1 MRVSTMWMCA
11 LALAAAAAGG
21 VRANEAWPAKP
32 VRVIVPFPPGTSAD
46 VTGRA
51 VAAQLASQLGQPFV
65 VENRPGAS
73 GTIGQALVARA
84 DPDGYTLLVASSS
97 WTVVPATMPNLPF
110 DASKDFVGIT
120 VLAQIPNVLVVRP
133 NAKMSSVA
141 DLVAAAKARPGK
153 LNYATVGAGSAMHLN
168 AARFQVGAGIDVVS
182 VPYKGS
188 PEALTDLL
196 GGHVDFCFCPVSN
209 VLPMIKEGKLVA
221 LAVGSS
227 RRSSALPDIPT
238 TEEAGIP
245 NSAYNFWIGL
255 AVPARTPQALVNR
268 LHAETVKA
276 LNRPETKTRWQSL
289 GQEMQISSPEQF
301 NNYLRDEMAVNAAL
315 VKAVNIK
322 AN

>member
-1 MRVSTMWMCA
+1 MKLINTWVCA
-11 LALAAAAAGG
+11 LALVATAAGG
-21 VRANEAWPAKP
+21 VQANDGWPDKP
-32 VRVIVPFPPGTSAD
+32 VRVVVPFPPGTSAD
-46 VTGRA
+46 VTARA
-51 VAAQLASQLGQPFV
+51 VVTQLASQLGQPFI

-73 GTIGQALVARA
+73 GSIGQALVAKA
-84 DPDGYTLLVASSS
+84 EPDGYTLLVASSS
-97 WTVVPATMPNLPF
+97 WTVIPSTMLNLPF

-133 NAKMSSVA
+133 NAKMTSVA

-153 LNYATVGAGSAMHLN
+153 LNYATVGTGSAMHLN
-168 AARFQVGAGIDVVS
+168 AARFQVGAGIDVVQ

-188 PEALTDLL
+188 PEALTDLI

-209 VLPMIKEGKLVA
+209 VLPMIKEGRLVP

-227 RRSSALPDIPT
+227 KRSSVLPDIPT

-255 AVPARTPQALVNR
+255 AVPAKTPPVVINR

-276 LNRPETKTRWQSL
+276 LNRPETKARWKSL

-301 NNYLRDEMAVNAAL
+301 NSYLREEMAANAVL